1 MLTYFRC
8 VDGKIERRPW
18 GMNFDHMPELRLAS
32 WPVLPIALMVAASG
46 GLPYCFKRRGWI

>member
-1 MLTYFRC
+1 MLTDFRC

-18 GMNFDHMPELRLAS
+18 SMNFDHMPELRLAS

-46 GLPYCFKRRGWI
+46 GLLYFKRRGWI